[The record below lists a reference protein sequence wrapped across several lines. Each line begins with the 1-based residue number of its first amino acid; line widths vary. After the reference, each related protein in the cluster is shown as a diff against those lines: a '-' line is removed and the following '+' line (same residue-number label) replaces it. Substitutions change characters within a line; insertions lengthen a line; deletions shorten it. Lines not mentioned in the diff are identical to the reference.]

1 MIIERHAGQLS
12 TSPAQPRGSV
22 FRVVLPVGGVT

>member
-1 MIIERHAGQLS
+1 MIVERHAGQLS
-12 TSPAQPRGSV
+12 TAPAQPRGSI